1 MWPGVARA
9 ASPPY
14 PTPAMS
20 AELQAQ
26 RFERKYFVSPRQ
38 AALIREFVRA
48 YLVPDEHSET
58 APDLSYPVH
67 SIYLDNDQLA
77 TYYATVHCEKTRFK
91 LRMRYYDDEPDSPV
105 FFEIKRRIGDCIQ
118 KQRGAV
124 RRNAAPLIV
133 AGYLP
138 EPDHLLSSKPGHL
151 GAVQKFSQLMQML
164 HARPKMHIA
173 YEREA
178 WVSPV
183 GNSVRVTLDKNVRG
197 VIRREPRFTTEM
209 ERPVFPFRDG
219 SLNKTVLEIKFTNRF
234 PDWLTEMVRHFNVMA
249 SGAPKYCGSI
259 AEAREEMVSQGT
271 PGDSS
276 QLVTMLRYF

>member
-1 MWPGVARA
+1 
-9 ASPPY
+9 
-14 PTPAMS
+14 MS

-91 LRMRYYDDEPDSPV
+91 LRVRFYDDQPDSPV
-105 FFEIKRRIGDCIQ
+105 FFEIKRRVGDCIL

-124 RRNAAPLIV
+124 RRSAAPLIV

-138 EPDHLLSSKPGHL
+138 EPDHLLSTKPSHL
-151 GAVQKFSQLMQML
+151 GAVQKFSYLMQML
-164 HARPKMHIA
+164 GARPKMHIA

-178 WVSPV
+178 WVSAE

-197 VIRREPRFTTEM
+197 EPRKEVRFSTLLD
-209 ERPVFPFRDG
+209 RPVFPFREGPVDQ
-219 SLNKTVLEIKFTNRF
+219 TVLEIKFTNRF
-234 PDWLTEMVRHFNVMA
+234 PGWLADMVRHFNLVA
-249 SGAPKYCGSI
+249 SGAPKYCGSL
-259 AEAREEMVSQGT
+259 ALSGEERVAQASPEQAANLAAM
-271 PGDSS
+271 
-276 QLVTMLRYF
+276 MRYF

>member
-1 MWPGVARA
+1 
-9 ASPPY
+9 
-14 PTPAMS
+14 MS
-20 AELQAQ
+20 ADLQAQ
-26 RFERKYFVSPRQ
+26 RFERKYFVSQRQ
-38 AALIREFVRA
+38 ALQIREFVRS

-67 SIYLDNDQLA
+67 SLYLDSDQLS
-77 TYYATVHCEKTRFK
+77 TYWATVHCEKTRFK
-91 LRMRYYDDEPDSPV
+91 LRVRYYDDQPDSPV
-105 FFEIKRRIGDCIQ
+105 FFEIKRRVGDCIL

-133 AGYLP
+133 SGYLP
-138 EPDHLLSSKPGHL
+138 EPDHLLSSKPSHL

-164 HARPKMHIA
+164 GARPKMHIA

-178 WVSPV
+178 WVSPE

-197 VIRREPRFTTEM
+197 EARREVRFSTQM

-219 SLNKTVLEIKFTNRF
+219 SLDKTVMEIKFTNRF
-234 PDWLTEMVRHFNVMA
+234 PDWLADLVRHFNVLA

-259 AEAREEMVSQGT
+259 ALAGEERINQRAPGEAEA
-271 PGDSS
+271 SS
-276 QLVTMLRYF
+276 AVMRYF